1 MKCFQGGKAIT
12 KNSLFYQLSK
22 YKSNDVVKNY
32 VDYLTDTNSRT
43 IVQILFL
50 LLTEKT
56 KVFGQFPLKVIS
68 TFLIR
73 GVISL
78 DFLIPLPQKK
88 GLMR

>member
-1 MKCFQGGKAIT
+1 M
-12 KNSLFYQLSK
+12 KNSLFYPLSK

-32 VDYLTDTNSRT
+32 VDYLIDSNFRT

-73 GVISL
+73 VVIS
-78 DFLIPLPQKK
+78 
-88 GLMR
+88 